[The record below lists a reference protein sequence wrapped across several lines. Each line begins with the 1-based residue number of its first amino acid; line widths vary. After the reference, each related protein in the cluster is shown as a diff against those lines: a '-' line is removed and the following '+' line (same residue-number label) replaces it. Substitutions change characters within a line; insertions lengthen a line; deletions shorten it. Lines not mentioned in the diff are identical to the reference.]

1 MPMEPNLD
9 PTAWSALLMGLL
21 ALFAGLGAWRQPGL
35 WDRMIKEIEHSPAL
49 QLLCGMIEILTGAVV
64 YLANPWLPDDIL
76 TCIMKAVGGF
86 MIAEGLA
93 ILAFCDLYLH
103 MWLKNL
109 GALDRRWA
117 AVTMVW
123 GLALAVPAMLRFG

>member
-1 MPMEPNLD
+1 MEPNLD

-35 WDRMIKEIEHSPAL
+35 WDKMIKEIDGSPAL

-86 MIAEGLA
+86 MIAEGLV
-93 ILAFCDLYLH
+93 ILAFCDLYIH

-109 GALDRRWA
+109 GHLDRRWA
-117 AVTMVW
+117 VVTMIW

>member
-1 MPMEPNLD
+1 MEPNLD

-35 WDRMIKEIEHSPAL
+35 WDKMIKEIDGSPAL

-86 MIAEGLA
+86 MIAEGLV
-93 ILAFCDLYLH
+93 ILAFCDLYIH

-109 GALDRRWA
+109 GHLDRRWA
-117 AVTMVW
+117 VVTMVW

>member
-1 MPMEPNLD
+1 METTFD

-35 WDRMIKEIEHSPAL
+35 WDKMIKEIESSPAL

-86 MIAEGLA
+86 MIAEGLM
-93 ILAFCDLYLH
+93 ILAFCDLYIH

-109 GALDRRWA
+109 GHLDRRWA
-117 AVTMVW
+117 AVTMAW
-123 GLALAVPAMLRFG
+123 GLALTVPAILRFG

>member
-1 MPMEPNLD
+1 MEPID
-9 PTAWSALLMGLL
+9 PTAWSALLMGLV
-21 ALFAGLGAWRQPGL
+21 ALFVGLGAWRQPGL
-35 WDRMIKEIEHSPAL
+35 WDRMIKEIEASPAL
-49 QLLCGMIEILTGAVV
+49 QLLCGMTEILTGAIA

-86 MIAEGLA
+86 MIAEGLV
-93 ILAFCDLYLH
+93 ILGFCDLYLH

-117 AVTMVW
+117 VVTMAW
-123 GLALAVPAMLRFG
+123 GLALAGPALLRFG